1 MLKRASKV
9 PDVCHQDSPVPAI
22 ASEDVYH
29 ASKCTPTLSGS
40 DLGVSN
46 EVETCITSP
55 VASPDLND
63 VTTYSSEVSE
73 ALSHVKSALSHGYAV
88 LEHSLTHDIKWH
100 PPDKSHFNSPP
111 LSVTSASPKSPFGP
125 SSVWKQYS

>member
-63 VTTYSSEVSE
+63 VTTIVQKLVKLYPCQECPVSWICC
-73 ALSHVKSALSHGYAV
+73 A
-88 LEHSLTHDIKWH
+88 
-100 PPDKSHFNSPP
+100 
-111 LSVTSASPKSPFGP
+111 
-125 SSVWKQYS
+125 